1 MAAKGRW
8 GDVPAPWGAWLA
20 FGVALVCSGGLPAVA
35 WAGRCCWPE
44 GRPRPLSG
52 CYGALGVT
60 HGHCNGHPTHRGPGI
75 GRLWVGGG
83 MGPVCRACECRNA
96 YSKWGPRGPFVR
108 GPFLGPPRKH
118 KRPRMDTL
126 LCFLLGFVG
135 PDGSGARRPT
145 HRDQQTQARN
155 KARCP
160 CAAVCVF

>member
-60 HGHCNGHPTHRGPGI
+60 HGHCNGHPTHRGPST

-83 MGPVCRACECRNA
+83 MGPCVVPVNAVMPTRSGGPTALLSGVHFPGCLENRNPRASA
-96 YSKWGPRGPFVR
+96 SKNNFCSALFG
-108 GPFLGPPRKH
+108 
-118 KRPRMDTL
+118 
-126 LCFLLGFVG
+126 LLGTAQHRVG
-135 PDGSGARRPT
+135 T
-145 HRDQQTQARN
+145 
-155 KARCP
+155 
-160 CAAVCVF
+160 